1 MAGAAANTE
10 SARRAAEAR
19 MRATGGM
26 LGGGQA
32 LAGYGGINQAA
43 VGGMAQGAYNAAQTN
58 MNSQPGYIN
67 QLSGMIGGQINRG
80 QGLFNQGRQ
89 GMMGL
94 DQNLY
99 NLNAQEKARAD
110 ANAQANRAREAQMIG
125 GVANLA
131 GTAAGMEQSRKQNR
145 DYMNMLYGD
154 NAPSADSIG
163 VTAQE
168 YQYNNGFI
176 DNSGQAMDSQGNP
189 VQRINSQGMPINE
202 FGEVDVEA
210 YMRSQGANVNPM
222 PNTYDSVPL
231 TGSNST
237 YGDYGYGGL
246 NSGTMQPPPGMQ
258 RGTGRLG
265 NPTEDPESSYS
276 YPSYNNGRYDPQSAA
291 YVQQMIRQMFGGR

>member
-1 MAGAAANTE
+1 
-10 SARRAAEAR
+10 
-19 MRATGGM
+19 
-26 LGGGQA
+26 
-32 LAGYGGINQAA
+32 
-43 VGGMAQGAYNAAQTN
+43 
-58 MNSQPGYIN
+58 
-67 QLSGMIGGQINRG
+67 
-80 QGLFNQGRQ
+80 
-89 GMMGL
+89 
-94 DQNLY
+94 
-99 NLNAQEKARAD
+99 
-110 ANAQANRAREAQMIG
+110 
-125 GVANLA
+125 
-131 GTAAGMEQSRKQNR
+131 MEQSRKQNR

-154 NAPSADSIG
+154 NAPSADSTG

-237 YGDYGYGGL
+237 YGDYGYGGS
-246 NSGTMQPPPGMQ
+246 NSRTMQPPPGMQ